1 MNKLYTTLGLR
12 LAMMFQGLTPTN
24 LRREDG
30 QSLAEYALILAL
42 IAVVV
47 AGVLVT
53 LQGSISGIFT
63 SISSKL

>member
-1 MNKLYTTLGLR
+1 MNKLYTTLGMR
-12 LAMMFQGLTPTN
+12 LATMIQGLTLTN

-47 AGVLVT
+47 TAAVIT
-53 LQGSISGIFT
+53 LQTKITGVFT
-63 SISSKL
+63 SISSSI